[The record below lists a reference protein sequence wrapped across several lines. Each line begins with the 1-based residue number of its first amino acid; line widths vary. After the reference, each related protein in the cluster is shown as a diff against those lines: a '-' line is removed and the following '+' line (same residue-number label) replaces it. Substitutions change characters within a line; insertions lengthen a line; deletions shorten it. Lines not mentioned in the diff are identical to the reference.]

1 MRTMSDAKT
10 VGNTMATIGNAA
22 TTGGAAVPGIG
33 GQIIRGL
40 GIAVSLVGELIAA
53 GQDPVVHITRLRDLD
68 RERRAIDDTID
79 HSIK

>member
-1 MRTMSDAKT
+1 MRTMSDAKN
-10 VGNTMATIGNAA
+10 VGNVLTNIGQAA
-22 TTGGAAVPGIG
+22 TTGGELVPGIG

-68 RERRAIDDTID
+68 RERRAIDNAID
-79 HSIK
+79 QSIK

>member
-1 MRTMSDAKT
+1 MTMSDAKN
-10 VGNTMATIGNAA
+10 VGNVLTSIGNAA

-33 GQIIRGL
+33 GQVIRGL

-68 RERRAIDDTID
+68 RERRAIDNAID
-79 HSIK
+79 QSIK